1 MTADLTV
8 CGRTI
13 TLMRNIDGGDDM
25 TQDTAKRENHALRTI
40 TAFIMFFIAFT
51 HYYSQYEFC
60 DLKVLGLHLMSAGRF
75 VIPLFVMISGYYLY
89 SKDGHAEA
97 SIGKK
102 MVHILFLIVI
112 YKLFY
117 LILSSIY
124 CIAGVVPVDYVIEEF
139 LILSPPFTFDCYGGT
154 VNIMTTQ
161 PIWFIYSLFLIYGL
175 FYVLR
180 HFKVDFKW
188 SWVLALPILI
198 VGVLMVDLL
207 PMFGITEIG
216 GVEIDRDIGGTMY
229 PFIILPFF
237 VMGYYI
243 HKYKDEIDTRLSD
256 RTIWIMLVF
265 GMALMFL
272 EMYIR
277 PDHYQ
282 SSIYI
287 GSFIFIMAAFI
298 GSFRV
303 PEDRARCPVLEYIG
317 KYLTMWMYVF
327 FAGANFIVRYALQ
340 PYADNEL
347 ICEVLGPFIALAL
360 DVLFA
365 FAFHMFLQYLGKRKA
380 QPKAVPEAE
389 A

>member
-1 MTADLTV
+1 
-8 CGRTI
+8 
-13 TLMRNIDGGDDM
+13 M
-25 TQDTAKRENHALRTI
+25 TQETVSRENHALRII
-40 TAFIMFFIAFT
+40 TAFIMFFIALT

-75 VIPLFVMISGYYLY
+75 VIPIYVMISGYFFY
-89 SKDGHAEA
+89 SRDGHAEA
-97 SIGKK
+97 SVKKK
-102 MVHILFLIVI
+102 MLHILLLIAV
-112 YKLFY
+112 YKVFY

-124 CIAGVVPVDYVIEEF
+124 CAAGVVSVDYVIEEF
-139 LILSPPFTFDCYGGT
+139 LILSPSFTFDCYGGT
-154 VNIMTTQ
+154 VSIMTTQ

-175 FYVLR
+175 FFVLQ
-180 HFKVDFKW
+180 HFKIDFKW
-188 SWVLALPILI
+188 SWVLALPILV

-207 PMFGITEIG
+207 PMFGMTEIG
-216 GVEIDRDIGGTMY
+216 GVDIDEDIGGTMY

-243 HKYKDEIDTRLSD
+243 HKYREEIDARLSNGM
-256 RTIWIMLVF
+256 IWSMIIF
-265 GMALMFL
+265 GISLMFL

-287 GSFIFIMAAFI
+287 GSFIFIIGVFI

-317 KYLTMWMYVF
+317 KYLSVWMYVF
-327 FAGANFIVRYALQ
+327 FAGANFIVRYAMQ

-360 DVLFA
+360 DLLFA
-365 FAFHMFLQYLGKRKA
+365 FTFHMLLQHMGKRKKQA
-380 QPKAVPEAE
+380 KPLPEAD